1 MSRGKESSFLSGK
14 AIYFIT
20 MIILTL
26 GFVALLALH
35 CILRNDSYSIIFL
48 FLTMLLSFAINL
60 LYDKFGFYASF
71 ALNFIQS
78 MIYIY
83 EIATQGKET
92 SRVLLVGTFLIMII
106 NLALQFYRVRIL
118 SQATNERE
126 KNKKLRSDE
135 ISRSLEQDM
144 NDRPSLITNYTNA
157 TKNGSTVYDYSVMPH
172 LDPLTTLPGR
182 DMVRDK
188 IDRLIMGSTG
198 SAKNDNTSYTT
209 DSKFLVIYLSVDNA
223 SKLADCTGN
232 CNMDLFIQNI
242 SHRLREACDPSD
254 MLARS
259 NDAQFIILSKRI
271 LPEDKLE
278 AYVEKL
284 TNRIL
289 RALRAGLDSLPAVIS
304 YGTASYPSQ
313 GRDGGA
319 LINYAEMNRT
329 VCYDNSDKVSYP
341 AAAGSKPAVK
351 ASVSSQDTFSFEGM
365 SRDQIIAVFEEAIST
380 GNLYMSYQPYY
391 TNERKLKGIE
401 AFLRLRKGNELVPPS
416 IFLAAAEHAG
426 YMNRISSFSL
436 EEAFGVIARAN
447 EKQGEL
453 SLNFNISASQLSLP
467 DFIPQFNNAVSNS
480 GASIANLVLDV
491 PEATLLSEMDTI
503 RNTIEKL
510 SGMGVRMALN
520 NFGSGYSS
528 FNTIPLLPISV
539 VKLDPSFTANIPT
552 RADVRI
558 LSSSVISVLHDIDI
572 GVCAT
577 GIENA
582 DQYNYLAGAGCDYF
596 QGTYMSEEVRGD
608 RFIAS
613 LS

>member
-1 MSRGKESSFLSGK
+1 MARGNERSFLSGK
-14 AIYFIT
+14 AAYFIT

-26 GFVALLALH
+26 GFIALLALH
-35 CILRNDSYSIIFL
+35 CILRNENYSIIFL
-48 FLTMLLSFAINL
+48 FITMLISFAINL

-83 EIATQGKET
+83 EIATQGRIN
-92 SRVLLVGTFLIMII
+92 SRMLLIGTFLIMAI

-118 SQATNERE
+118 SQATGELE
-126 KNKKLRSDE
+126 KKKKMRSDE
-135 ISRSLEQDM
+135 IAKSLEQDM
-144 NDRPSLITNYTNA
+144 NENPSLIANYNNA
-157 TKNGSTVYDYSVMPH
+157 SKNGASVYDLSVMPH

-188 IDRLIMGSTG
+188 IDRMIMGTNS
-198 SAKNDNTSYTT
+198 SKNDNGSYTT
-209 DSKFLVIYLSVDNA
+209 DSKFMVIYLSVDNA
-223 SKLADCTGN
+223 SKLADITGN
-232 CNMDLFIQNI
+232 CYMDLFIQNI

-254 MLARS
+254 MLARAT
-259 NDAQFIILSKRI
+259 DAQFIILSKRI

-278 AYVEKL
+278 AYIDKL
-284 TNRIL
+284 TKRIL
-289 RALRAGLDSLPAVIS
+289 RALCAGLDSLPTVIS
-304 YGTASYPSQ
+304 YGTASYPTQ
-313 GRDGGA
+313 GRDGGS
-319 LINYAEMNRT
+319 LITYAEMNRK
-329 VCYDNSDKVSYP
+329 VFYDNTDTVPYP
-341 AAAGSKPAVK
+341 VNSQSSKTDP
-351 ASVSSQDTFSFEGM
+351 SSPSSSEDSFSFEGM
-365 SRDQIIAVFEEAIST
+365 TRDGIISVFEEAISS

-391 TNERKLKGIE
+391 TSERKLLGIE

-436 EEAFGVIARAN
+436 EEALGVIAKAN
-447 EKQGEL
+447 EIIPEL
-453 SLNFNISASQLSLP
+453 SLNLNISASQFSLP
-467 DFIPQFNNAVSNS
+467 DFIPQFNNAISNT
-480 GASIANLVLDV
+480 GASIANLILDV
-491 PEATLLSEMDTI
+491 PEATLLSELDTI

-539 VKLDPSFTANIPT
+539 VKLDASFTSNIPT
-552 RADVRI
+552 RADVRV
-558 LSSSVISVLHDIDI
+558 LTTSVISVLHDIDI
-572 GVCAT
+572 SVCAT

-582 DQYNYLAGAGCDYF
+582 EQYNYLAGAGCDYF

-608 RFIAS
+608 RFITS

>member
-1 MSRGKESSFLSGK
+1 MSRGNGRSILSGK

-20 MIILTL
+20 MIFLTL

-35 CILRNDSYSIIFL
+35 CVLRNDNYSIIFL
-48 FLTMLLSFAINL
+48 FLTMLVSFAINL

-83 EIATQGKET
+83 EIATQGKST

-106 NLALQFYRVRIL
+106 NLALQFYRVHIL

-135 ISRSLEQDM
+135 IARSLEQDM
-144 NDRPSLITNYTNA
+144 NERPSLITNYTNA
-157 TKNGSTVYDYSVMPH
+157 SKNGSSVYDYSVMPH

-188 IDRLIMGSTG
+188 IDRMIMGSTG
-198 SAKNDNTSYTT
+198 SVKNDNTSYTT
-209 DSKFLVIYLSVDNA
+209 DSKFMVIYLSVDNA

-254 MLARS
+254 MLARA

-271 LPEDKLE
+271 LSEDKLE
-278 AYVEKL
+278 SYIDKL

-304 YGTASYPSQ
+304 YGTASYPAQ

-319 LINYAEMNRT
+319 LINHAEMNRT
-329 VCYDNSDKVSYP
+329 ICYDNTDKVSYP
-341 AAAGSKPAVK
+341 SSTKDTKPK
-351 ASVSSQDTFSFEGM
+351 ASASSGSFSFEGM
-365 SRDQIIAVFEEAIST
+365 SRDEIISVFEEAISS

-401 AFLRLRKGNELVPPS
+401 AFLRLRIGNELVPPP

-436 EEAFGVIARAN
+436 EEALGVIARAN
-447 EKQGEL
+447 EKVQDL
-453 SLNFNISASQLSLP
+453 SLNLNISASQFSLP
-467 DFIPQFNNAVSNS
+467 DFISQFNNAVSNS
-480 GASIANLVLDV
+480 DASIASLVLDV
-491 PEATLLSEMDTI
+491 PESTLVSELDTI

-539 VKLDPSFTANIPT
+539 VKLDPSFTSNIPS
-552 RADVRI
+552 RADARI
-558 LSSSVISVLHDIDI
+558 LTSSVISVLHDIDI
-572 GVCAT
+572 SVCAT

-582 DQYNYLAGAGCDYF
+582 DQYSYLSGAGCDYF

>member
-1 MSRGKESSFLSGK
+1 MSRGNGRSILSGK

-20 MIILTL
+20 MIFLTL

-35 CILRNDSYSIIFL
+35 CVLRNDNYSIIFL
-48 FLTMLLSFAINL
+48 FLTMLVSFAINL

-83 EIATQGKET
+83 EIATQGKST
-92 SRVLLVGTFLIMII
+92 SRVLLIGTFLIMII
-106 NLALQFYRVRIL
+106 NLALQFYRVHIL

-144 NDRPSLITNYTNA
+144 NERPSLITNYTNA
-157 TKNGSTVYDYSVMPH
+157 TKNGSSVYDYSVMPH

-188 IDRLIMGSTG
+188 IDRMIMGSTG
-198 SAKNDNTSYTT
+198 SVKNDNTSYTT
-209 DSKFLVIYLSVDNA
+209 DSKFMVIYLSVDNA

-254 MLARS
+254 MLARA

-271 LPEDKLE
+271 LSEDKLE
-278 AYVEKL
+278 SYIDKL

-304 YGTASYPSQ
+304 YGTASYPAQ

-319 LINYAEMNRT
+319 LINHAEMNRT
-329 VCYDNSDKVSYP
+329 ICYDNTDKVSYP
-341 AAAGSKPAVK
+341 SSTKDTKPK
-351 ASVSSQDTFSFEGM
+351 ASASSGSFSFEGM
-365 SRDQIIAVFEEAIST
+365 SRDEIISVFEEAISS

-401 AFLRLRKGNELVPPS
+401 AFLRLRIGNELVPPP

-436 EEAFGVIARAN
+436 EEALGVIARAN
-447 EKQGEL
+447 EKVQDL
-453 SLNFNISASQLSLP
+453 SLNLNISASQFSLP
-467 DFIPQFNNAVSNS
+467 DFISQFNNAVSNS
-480 GASIANLVLDV
+480 DASIASLVLDV
-491 PEATLLSEMDTI
+491 PESTLVSELDTI

-539 VKLDPSFTANIPT
+539 VKLDPSFTSNIPS
-552 RADVRI
+552 RADARI
-558 LSSSVISVLHDIDI
+558 LTSSVISVLHDIDI
-572 GVCAT
+572 SVCAT

-582 DQYNYLAGAGCDYF
+582 DQYSYLSGAGCDYF

>member
-1 MSRGKESSFLSGK
+1 
-14 AIYFIT
+14 
-20 MIILTL
+20 MIFLTL

-35 CILRNDSYSIIFL
+35 CVLRNDNYSIIFL
-48 FLTMLLSFAINL
+48 FLTMLVSFAINL

-83 EIATQGKET
+83 EIATQGKST

-106 NLALQFYRVRIL
+106 NLALQFYRVHIL

-144 NDRPSLITNYTNA
+144 NERPSLITNYTNA
-157 TKNGSTVYDYSVMPH
+157 TKNGSSVYDYSVMPH

-188 IDRLIMGSTG
+188 IDRMIMGSTG
-198 SAKNDNTSYTT
+198 SVKNDNTSYTT
-209 DSKFLVIYLSVDNA
+209 DSKFMVIYLSVDNA

-254 MLARS
+254 MLARA

-271 LPEDKLE
+271 LSEDKLE
-278 AYVEKL
+278 SYIDKL

-304 YGTASYPSQ
+304 YGTASYPAQ

-319 LINYAEMNRT
+319 LINHAEMNRT
-329 VCYDNSDKVSYP
+329 ICYDNTDKVSYP
-341 AAAGSKPAVK
+341 SSTKDTKPK
-351 ASVSSQDTFSFEGM
+351 ASASSGSFSFEGM
-365 SRDQIIAVFEEAIST
+365 SRDEIISVFEEAISS

-401 AFLRLRKGNELVPPS
+401 AFLRLRIGNELVPPP

-436 EEAFGVIARAN
+436 EEALGVIARAN
-447 EKQGEL
+447 EKVQDL
-453 SLNFNISASQLSLP
+453 SLNLNISASQFSLP
-467 DFIPQFNNAVSNS
+467 DFISQFNNAVSNS
-480 GASIANLVLDV
+480 DASIASLVLDV
-491 PEATLLSEMDTI
+491 PESTLVSELDTI

-539 VKLDPSFTANIPT
+539 VKLDPSFTSNIPS
-552 RADVRI
+552 RADARI
-558 LSSSVISVLHDIDI
+558 LTSSVISVLHDIDI
-572 GVCAT
+572 SVCAT

-582 DQYNYLAGAGCDYF
+582 DQYSYLSGAGCDYF

>member
-1 MSRGKESSFLSGK
+1 MSRGNGRSILSGK

-20 MIILTL
+20 MIFLTL

-35 CILRNDSYSIIFL
+35 CVLRNDNYSIIFL
-48 FLTMLLSFAINL
+48 FLTMLVSFAINL

-83 EIATQGKET
+83 EIATQGKST

-106 NLALQFYRVRIL
+106 NLALQFYRVHIL

-144 NDRPSLITNYTNA
+144 NERPSLITNYTNA
-157 TKNGSTVYDYSVMPH
+157 TKNGSSVYDYSVMPH

-188 IDRLIMGSTG
+188 IDRMIMGSTG
-198 SAKNDNTSYTT
+198 SVKNDNTSYTT
-209 DSKFLVIYLSVDNA
+209 DSKFMVIYLSVDNA

-254 MLARS
+254 MLARA

-271 LPEDKLE
+271 LSEDKLE
-278 AYVEKL
+278 SYIDKL

-304 YGTASYPSQ
+304 YGTASYPAQ

-319 LINYAEMNRT
+319 LINHAEMNRT
-329 VCYDNSDKVSYP
+329 ICYDNTDKVSYP
-341 AAAGSKPAVK
+341 SSTKDTKPK
-351 ASVSSQDTFSFEGM
+351 ASASSGSFSFEGM
-365 SRDQIIAVFEEAIST
+365 SRDEIISVFEEAISS

-401 AFLRLRKGNELVPPS
+401 AFLRLRIGNELVPPP

-436 EEAFGVIARAN
+436 EEALGVIARAN
-447 EKQGEL
+447 EKVQDL
-453 SLNFNISASQLSLP
+453 SLNLNISASQFSLP
-467 DFIPQFNNAVSNS
+467 DFISQFNNAVSNS
-480 GASIANLVLDV
+480 DASIASLVLDV
-491 PEATLLSEMDTI
+491 PESTLVSELDTI

-539 VKLDPSFTANIPT
+539 VKLDPSFTSNIPS
-552 RADVRI
+552 RADARI
-558 LSSSVISVLHDIDI
+558 LTSSVISVLHDIDI
-572 GVCAT
+572 SVCAT

-582 DQYNYLAGAGCDYF
+582 DQYSYLSGAGCDYF

>member
-1 MSRGKESSFLSGK
+1 
-14 AIYFIT
+14 
-20 MIILTL
+20 MIFLTL

-35 CILRNDSYSIIFL
+35 CVLRNDNYSIIFL
-48 FLTMLLSFAINL
+48 FLTMLVSFAINL

-83 EIATQGKET
+83 EIATQGKST
-92 SRVLLVGTFLIMII
+92 SRVLLIGTFLIMII
-106 NLALQFYRVRIL
+106 NLALQFYRVHIL

-144 NDRPSLITNYTNA
+144 NERPSLITNYTNA
-157 TKNGSTVYDYSVMPH
+157 TKNGSSVYDYSVMPH

-188 IDRLIMGSTG
+188 IDRMIMGSTG
-198 SAKNDNTSYTT
+198 SVKNDNTSYTT
-209 DSKFLVIYLSVDNA
+209 DSKFMVIYLSVDNA

-254 MLARS
+254 MLARA

-271 LPEDKLE
+271 LSEDKLE
-278 AYVEKL
+278 SYIDKL

-304 YGTASYPSQ
+304 YGTASYPAQ

-319 LINYAEMNRT
+319 LINHAEMNRT
-329 VCYDNSDKVSYP
+329 ICYDNTDKVSYP
-341 AAAGSKPAVK
+341 SSTKDTKPK
-351 ASVSSQDTFSFEGM
+351 ASASSGSFSFEGM
-365 SRDQIIAVFEEAIST
+365 SRDEIISVFEEAISS

-401 AFLRLRKGNELVPPS
+401 AFLRLRIGNELVPPP

-436 EEAFGVIARAN
+436 EEALGVIARAN
-447 EKQGEL
+447 EKVQDL
-453 SLNFNISASQLSLP
+453 SLNLNISASQFSLP
-467 DFIPQFNNAVSNS
+467 DFISQFNNAVSNS
-480 GASIANLVLDV
+480 DASIASLVLDV
-491 PEATLLSEMDTI
+491 PESTLVSELDTI

-539 VKLDPSFTANIPT
+539 VKLDPSFTSNIPS
-552 RADVRI
+552 RADARI
-558 LSSSVISVLHDIDI
+558 LTSSVISVLHDIDI
-572 GVCAT
+572 SVCAT

-582 DQYNYLAGAGCDYF
+582 DQYSYLSGAGCDYF

>member
-1 MSRGKESSFLSGK
+1 M
-14 AIYFIT
+14 
-20 MIILTL
+20 
-26 GFVALLALH
+26 
-35 CILRNDSYSIIFL
+35 
-48 FLTMLLSFAINL
+48 
-60 LYDKFGFYASF
+60 
-71 ALNFIQS
+71 
-78 MIYIY
+78 
-83 EIATQGKET
+83 
-92 SRVLLVGTFLIMII
+92 
-106 NLALQFYRVRIL
+106 
-118 SQATNERE
+118 NE
-126 KNKKLRSDE
+126 
-135 ISRSLEQDM
+135 
-144 NDRPSLITNYTNA
+144 RPSLITNYTNA
-157 TKNGSTVYDYSVMPH
+157 TKNGSSVYDYSVMPH

-188 IDRLIMGSTG
+188 IDRMIMGSTG
-198 SAKNDNTSYTT
+198 SVKNDNTSYTT
-209 DSKFLVIYLSVDNA
+209 DSKFMVIYLSVDNA

-254 MLARS
+254 MLARA

-271 LPEDKLE
+271 LSEDKLE
-278 AYVEKL
+278 SYIDKL

-304 YGTASYPSQ
+304 YGTASYPAQ

-319 LINYAEMNRT
+319 LINHAEMNRT
-329 VCYDNSDKVSYP
+329 ICYDNTDKVSYP
-341 AAAGSKPAVK
+341 SSTKDTKPK
-351 ASVSSQDTFSFEGM
+351 ASASSGSFSFEGM
-365 SRDQIIAVFEEAIST
+365 SRDEIISVFEEAISS

-401 AFLRLRKGNELVPPS
+401 AFLRLRIGNELVPPP

-436 EEAFGVIARAN
+436 EEALGVIARAN
-447 EKQGEL
+447 EKVQDL
-453 SLNFNISASQLSLP
+453 SLNLNISASQFSLP
-467 DFIPQFNNAVSNS
+467 DFISQFNNAVSNS
-480 GASIANLVLDV
+480 DASIASLVLDV
-491 PEATLLSEMDTI
+491 PESTLVSELDTI

-539 VKLDPSFTANIPT
+539 VKLDPSFTSNIPS
-552 RADVRI
+552 RADARI
-558 LSSSVISVLHDIDI
+558 LTSSVISVLHDIDI
-572 GVCAT
+572 SVCAT

-582 DQYNYLAGAGCDYF
+582 DQYSYLSGAGCDYF

>member
-1 MSRGKESSFLSGK
+1 
-14 AIYFIT
+14 

-26 GFVALLALH
+26 GFIALLALH
-35 CILRNDSYSIIFL
+35 CILRNENYSIIFL
-48 FLTMLLSFAINL
+48 FITMLISFAINL

-83 EIATQGKET
+83 EIATQGRIN
-92 SRVLLVGTFLIMII
+92 SRMLLIGTFLIMAI

-118 SQATNERE
+118 SQATGELE
-126 KNKKLRSDE
+126 KKKKMRSDE
-135 ISRSLEQDM
+135 IAKSLEQDM
-144 NDRPSLITNYTNA
+144 NENPSLIANYNNA
-157 TKNGSTVYDYSVMPH
+157 SKNGASVYDLSVMPH

-188 IDRLIMGSTG
+188 IDRMIMGTNS
-198 SAKNDNTSYTT
+198 SRNDNGSYTT
-209 DSKFLVIYLSVDNA
+209 DSKFMVIYLSVDNA
-223 SKLADCTGN
+223 SKLADITGN
-232 CNMDLFIQNI
+232 CYMDLFIQNI

-254 MLARS
+254 MLARAT
-259 NDAQFIILSKRI
+259 DAQFIILSKRI

-278 AYVEKL
+278 AYIDKL
-284 TNRIL
+284 TKRIL
-289 RALRAGLDSLPAVIS
+289 RALCAGLDSLPTVIS
-304 YGTASYPSQ
+304 YGTASYPTQ
-313 GRDGGA
+313 GRDGGS
-319 LINYAEMNRT
+319 LITYAEMNRK
-329 VCYDNSDKVSYP
+329 VFYDNTDTVPYP
-341 AAAGSKPAVK
+341 VNSQSSKTDP
-351 ASVSSQDTFSFEGM
+351 SSPSSSEDSFSFEGM
-365 SRDQIIAVFEEAIST
+365 TRDGIISVFEEAISS

-391 TNERKLKGIE
+391 TGERKLLGIE

-436 EEAFGVIARAN
+436 EEALGVIAKAN
-447 EKQGEL
+447 ETIPEL
-453 SLNFNISASQLSLP
+453 SLNLNISASQFSLP
-467 DFIPQFNNAVSNS
+467 DFIPQFNNAISNT
-480 GASIANLVLDV
+480 GASIANLILDV
-491 PEATLLSEMDTI
+491 PEATLLSELDTI

-539 VKLDPSFTANIPT
+539 VKLDASFTSNIPT
-552 RADVRI
+552 RADVRV
-558 LSSSVISVLHDIDI
+558 LTTSVISVLHDIDI
-572 GVCAT
+572 SVCAT
-577 GIENA
+577 GIENTE
-582 DQYNYLAGAGCDYF
+582 QYNYLAGAGCDYF

-608 RFIAS
+608 RFITS

>member
-1 MSRGKESSFLSGK
+1 
-14 AIYFIT
+14 
-20 MIILTL
+20 MIFLTL

-35 CILRNDSYSIIFL
+35 CVLRNDNYSIIFL
-48 FLTMLLSFAINL
+48 FLTMLVSFAINL

-83 EIATQGKET
+83 EIATQGKST
-92 SRVLLVGTFLIMII
+92 SRVLLIGTFLIMII
-106 NLALQFYRVRIL
+106 NLALQFYRVHIL

-144 NDRPSLITNYTNA
+144 NERPSLITNYTNA
-157 TKNGSTVYDYSVMPH
+157 TKNGSSVYDYSVMPH

-188 IDRLIMGSTG
+188 IDRMIMGSTG
-198 SAKNDNTSYTT
+198 SVKNDNTSYTT
-209 DSKFLVIYLSVDNA
+209 DSKFMVIYLSVDNA

-254 MLARS
+254 MLARA

-271 LPEDKLE
+271 LSEDKLE
-278 AYVEKL
+278 SYIDKL

-304 YGTASYPSQ
+304 YGTASYPAQ

-319 LINYAEMNRT
+319 LINHAEMNRT
-329 VCYDNSDKVSYP
+329 ICYDNTDKVSYP
-341 AAAGSKPAVK
+341 SSTKDTKPK
-351 ASVSSQDTFSFEGM
+351 ASASSGSFSFEGM
-365 SRDQIIAVFEEAIST
+365 SRDEIISVFEEAISS

-401 AFLRLRKGNELVPPS
+401 AFLRLRIGNELVPPP

-436 EEAFGVIARAN
+436 EEALGVIARAN
-447 EKQGEL
+447 EKVQDL
-453 SLNFNISASQLSLP
+453 SLNLNISASQFSLP
-467 DFIPQFNNAVSNS
+467 DFISQFNNAVSNS
-480 GASIANLVLDV
+480 DASIASLVLDV
-491 PEATLLSEMDTI
+491 PESTLVSELDTI

-539 VKLDPSFTANIPT
+539 VKLDPSFTSNISS
-552 RADVRI
+552 RADARI
-558 LSSSVISVLHDIDI
+558 LTSSVISVLHDIDI
-572 GVCAT
+572 SVCAT

-582 DQYNYLAGAGCDYF
+582 DQYSYLSGAGCDYF

>member
-1 MSRGKESSFLSGK
+1 
-14 AIYFIT
+14 
-20 MIILTL
+20 MIFLTL

-35 CILRNDSYSIIFL
+35 CVLRNDNYSIIFL
-48 FLTMLLSFAINL
+48 FLTILVSFAINL

-83 EIATQGKET
+83 EIATQGKST
-92 SRVLLVGTFLIMII
+92 SRVLLIGTFLIMII
-106 NLALQFYRVRIL
+106 NLALQFYRVHIL

-144 NDRPSLITNYTNA
+144 NERPSLITNYTNA
-157 TKNGSTVYDYSVMPH
+157 TKNGSSVYDYSVMPH

-188 IDRLIMGSTG
+188 IDRMIMGSTG
-198 SAKNDNTSYTT
+198 SVKNDNTSYTT
-209 DSKFLVIYLSVDNA
+209 DSKFMVIYLSVDNA

-254 MLARS
+254 MLARA

-271 LPEDKLE
+271 LSEDKLE
-278 AYVEKL
+278 SYIDKL

-304 YGTASYPSQ
+304 YGTASYPAQ

-319 LINYAEMNRT
+319 LINHAEMNRT
-329 VCYDNSDKVSYP
+329 ICYDNTDKVSYP
-341 AAAGSKPAVK
+341 SSTKDTKPK
-351 ASVSSQDTFSFEGM
+351 ASASSGSFSFEGM
-365 SRDQIIAVFEEAIST
+365 SRDEIISVFEEAISS

-401 AFLRLRKGNELVPPS
+401 AFLRLRIGNELVPPP

-436 EEAFGVIARAN
+436 EEALGVIARAN
-447 EKQGEL
+447 EKVQDL
-453 SLNFNISASQLSLP
+453 SLNLNISASQFSLP
-467 DFIPQFNNAVSNS
+467 DFISQFNNAVSNS
-480 GASIANLVLDV
+480 DASIASLVLDV
-491 PEATLLSEMDTI
+491 PESTLVSELDTI

-539 VKLDPSFTANIPT
+539 VKLDPSFTSNIPS
-552 RADVRI
+552 RADARI
-558 LSSSVISVLHDIDI
+558 LTSSVISVLHDIDI
-572 GVCAT
+572 SVCAT

-582 DQYNYLAGAGCDYF
+582 DQYSYLSGAGCDYF

>member
-1 MSRGKESSFLSGK
+1 
-14 AIYFIT
+14 

-26 GFVALLALH
+26 GFIALLALH
-35 CILRNDSYSIIFL
+35 CILRNENYSIIFL
-48 FLTMLLSFAINL
+48 FITMLISFAINL

-83 EIATQGKET
+83 EIATQGRIN
-92 SRVLLVGTFLIMII
+92 SRMLLIGTFLIMAI

-118 SQATNERE
+118 SQATGELE
-126 KNKKLRSDE
+126 KKKKMRSDE
-135 ISRSLEQDM
+135 IAKSLEQDM
-144 NDRPSLITNYTNA
+144 NENPSLIANYNNA
-157 TKNGSTVYDYSVMPH
+157 SKNGASVYDLSVMPH

-188 IDRLIMGSTG
+188 IDRMIMGTNS
-198 SAKNDNTSYTT
+198 SKNDNGSYTT
-209 DSKFLVIYLSVDNA
+209 DSKFMVIYLSVDNA
-223 SKLADCTGN
+223 SKLADITGN
-232 CNMDLFIQNI
+232 CYMDLFIQNI

-254 MLARS
+254 MLARAT
-259 NDAQFIILSKRI
+259 DAQFIILSKRI

-278 AYVEKL
+278 AYIDKL
-284 TNRIL
+284 TKRIL
-289 RALRAGLDSLPAVIS
+289 RALCAGLDSLPTVIS
-304 YGTASYPSQ
+304 YGTASYPTQ
-313 GRDGGA
+313 GRDGGS
-319 LINYAEMNRT
+319 LITYAEMNRK
-329 VCYDNSDKVSYP
+329 VFYDNTDTVPYP
-341 AAAGSKPAVK
+341 VNSQSSKTDP
-351 ASVSSQDTFSFEGM
+351 SSPSSSEDSFSFEGM
-365 SRDQIIAVFEEAIST
+365 TRDGIISVFEEAISS

-391 TNERKLKGIE
+391 TGERKLLGIE

-436 EEAFGVIARAN
+436 EEALGVIAKAN
-447 EKQGEL
+447 EIIHEL
-453 SLNFNISASQLSLP
+453 SLNLNISASQFSLP
-467 DFIPQFNNAVSNS
+467 DFIPQFNNAISNT
-480 GASIANLVLDV
+480 GASIANLILDV
-491 PEATLLSEMDTI
+491 PEATLLSELDTI

-539 VKLDPSFTANIPT
+539 VKLDASFTANIPT
-552 RADVRI
+552 RADVRV
-558 LSSSVISVLHDIDI
+558 LTTSVISVLHDIDI
-572 GVCAT
+572 SVCAT
-577 GIENA
+577 GIENTE
-582 DQYNYLAGAGCDYF
+582 QYNYLAGAGCDYF

-608 RFIAS
+608 RFITS

>member
-1 MSRGKESSFLSGK
+1 
-14 AIYFIT
+14 
-20 MIILTL
+20 MIFLTL

-35 CILRNDSYSIIFL
+35 CVLRNDNYSIIFL
-48 FLTMLLSFAINL
+48 FLTMLVSFAINL

-83 EIATQGKET
+83 EIATQGKST
-92 SRVLLVGTFLIMII
+92 SRVLLIGTFLIMII
-106 NLALQFYRVRIL
+106 NLALQFYRVHIL

-135 ISRSLEQDM
+135 IARSLEQDM
-144 NDRPSLITNYTNA
+144 NERPSLITNYTNA
-157 TKNGSTVYDYSVMPH
+157 SKNGSTVYDYSVMPH

-188 IDRLIMGSTG
+188 IDRMIMGSTG
-198 SAKNDNTSYTT
+198 SGKNDNTSYTT
-209 DSKFLVIYLSVDNA
+209 DSKFMVIYLSVDNA

-271 LPEDKLE
+271 LTEDKLE
-278 AYVEKL
+278 SYIDKL

-304 YGTASYPSQ
+304 CGTASYPAQ

-319 LINYAEMNRT
+319 LINHAEMNRT
-329 VCYDNSDKVSYP
+329 ICYDNTDKVSYP
-341 AAAGSKPAVK
+341 SSTKETKSKPS
-351 ASVSSQDTFSFEGM
+351 ASSSGSFSFEGK
-365 SRDQIIAVFEEAIST
+365 SRDQIISVFEEAISS

-401 AFLRLRKGNELVPPS
+401 AFLRLRIGNELVPPP

-436 EEAFGVIARAN
+436 EEALGVIARAN
-447 EKQGEL
+447 EKVQDL
-453 SLNFNISASQLSLP
+453 SLNLNISASQFSLP
-467 DFIPQFNNAVSNS
+467 DFISQFNNAVSNS
-480 GASIANLVLDV
+480 DASIASLVLDV
-491 PEATLLSEMDTI
+491 PESTLVSELDTI

-539 VKLDPSFTANIPT
+539 VKLDPSFTSNIPS
-552 RADVRI
+552 RADARI
-558 LSSSVISVLHDIDI
+558 LTSSVISVLHDIDI
-572 GVCAT
+572 SVCAT

-582 DQYNYLAGAGCDYF
+582 DQYSYLSGAGCDYF

>member
-1 MSRGKESSFLSGK
+1 
-14 AIYFIT
+14 

-26 GFVALLALH
+26 GFIALLALH
-35 CILRNDSYSIIFL
+35 CILRNENYSIIFL
-48 FLTMLLSFAINL
+48 FITMLISFAINL

-83 EIATQGKET
+83 EIATQGRIN
-92 SRVLLVGTFLIMII
+92 SRMLLIGTFLIMAI

-118 SQATNERE
+118 SQATGELE
-126 KNKKLRSDE
+126 KKKKMRSDE
-135 ISRSLEQDM
+135 IAKSLEQDM
-144 NDRPSLITNYTNA
+144 NENPSLIANYNNA
-157 TKNGSTVYDYSVMPH
+157 SKNGASVYDLSVMPH

-188 IDRLIMGSTG
+188 IDRMIMGTNS
-198 SAKNDNTSYTT
+198 SKNDNGSYTT
-209 DSKFLVIYLSVDNA
+209 DSKFMVIYLSVDNA
-223 SKLADCTGN
+223 SKLADITGN
-232 CNMDLFIQNI
+232 CYMDLFIQNI

-254 MLARS
+254 MLARAT
-259 NDAQFIILSKRI
+259 DAQFIILSKRI

-278 AYVEKL
+278 AYIDKL
-284 TNRIL
+284 TKRIL
-289 RALRAGLDSLPAVIS
+289 RALCAGLDSLPTVIS
-304 YGTASYPSQ
+304 YGTASYPTQ
-313 GRDGGA
+313 GRDGGS
-319 LINYAEMNRT
+319 LITYAEMNRK
-329 VCYDNSDKVSYP
+329 VFYDNTDTVPYP
-341 AAAGSKPAVK
+341 VNSQSSKTDP
-351 ASVSSQDTFSFEGM
+351 SSPSSSEDSFSFEGM
-365 SRDQIIAVFEEAIST
+365 TRDGIISVFEEAISS

-391 TNERKLKGIE
+391 TSERKLLGIE

-436 EEAFGVIARAN
+436 EEALGVIAKAN
-447 EKQGEL
+447 EIIPEL
-453 SLNFNISASQLSLP
+453 SLNLNISASQFSLP
-467 DFIPQFNNAVSNS
+467 DFIPQFNNAISNT
-480 GASIANLVLDV
+480 GASIANLILDV
-491 PEATLLSEMDTI
+491 PEATLLSELDTI

-539 VKLDPSFTANIPT
+539 VKLDASFTSNIPT
-552 RADVRI
+552 RADVRV
-558 LSSSVISVLHDIDI
+558 LTTSVISVLHDIDI
-572 GVCAT
+572 SVCAT

-582 DQYNYLAGAGCDYF
+582 EQYNYLAGAGCDYF

-608 RFIAS
+608 RFITS

>member
-1 MSRGKESSFLSGK
+1 
-14 AIYFIT
+14 

-26 GFVALLALH
+26 GFIALLALH
-35 CILRNDSYSIIFL
+35 CILRNENYSIIFL
-48 FLTMLLSFAINL
+48 FITMLISFAINL

-83 EIATQGKET
+83 EIATQGRIN
-92 SRVLLVGTFLIMII
+92 SRMLLIGTFLIMAI

-118 SQATNERE
+118 SQATGELE
-126 KNKKLRSDE
+126 KKKKMRSDE
-135 ISRSLEQDM
+135 IAKSLEQDM
-144 NDRPSLITNYTNA
+144 NENPSLIANYNNA
-157 TKNGSTVYDYSVMPH
+157 SKNGASVYDLSVMPH

-188 IDRLIMGSTG
+188 IDRMIMGTNS
-198 SAKNDNTSYTT
+198 SKNDNGSYTT
-209 DSKFLVIYLSVDNA
+209 DSKFMVIYLSVDNA
-223 SKLADCTGN
+223 SKLADITGN
-232 CNMDLFIQNI
+232 CYMDLFIQNI

-254 MLARS
+254 MLARAT
-259 NDAQFIILSKRI
+259 DAQFIILSKRI

-278 AYVEKL
+278 AYIDKL
-284 TNRIL
+284 TKRIL
-289 RALRAGLDSLPAVIS
+289 RALCAGLDSLPTVIS
-304 YGTASYPSQ
+304 YGTASYPTQ
-313 GRDGGA
+313 GRDGGS
-319 LINYAEMNRT
+319 LITYAEMNRK
-329 VCYDNSDKVSYP
+329 VFYDNTDTVPYP
-341 AAAGSKPAVK
+341 VNSQSSKTDP
-351 ASVSSQDTFSFEGM
+351 SSPSSSEDSFSFEGM
-365 SRDQIIAVFEEAIST
+365 TRDGIISVFEEAISS

-391 TNERKLKGIE
+391 TGERKLLGIE

-436 EEAFGVIARAN
+436 EEALGVIAKAN
-447 EKQGEL
+447 EIIPEL
-453 SLNFNISASQLSLP
+453 SLNLNISASQFSLP
-467 DFIPQFNNAVSNS
+467 DFIPQFNNAISNT
-480 GASIANLVLDV
+480 GASIANLILDV
-491 PEATLLSEMDTI
+491 PEATLLSELDTI

-539 VKLDPSFTANIPT
+539 VKLDASFTANIPT
-552 RADVRI
+552 RADVRV
-558 LSSSVISVLHDIDI
+558 LTTSVISVLHDIDI
-572 GVCAT
+572 SVCAT
-577 GIENA
+577 GIENTE
-582 DQYNYLAGAGCDYF
+582 QYNYLAGAGCDYF

-608 RFIAS
+608 RFITS